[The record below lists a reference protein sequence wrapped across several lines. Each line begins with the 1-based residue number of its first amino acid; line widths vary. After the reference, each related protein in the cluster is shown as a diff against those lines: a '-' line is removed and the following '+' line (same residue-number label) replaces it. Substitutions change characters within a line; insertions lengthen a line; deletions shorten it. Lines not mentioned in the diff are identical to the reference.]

1 MTAATR
7 QSTILPEE
15 ARRVLV
21 SAFAAP
27 AGAVEATD
35 DGLIEGA
42 VPVLVRGDARIVP
55 LAEWHSAG
63 TPADAEELW
72 HSLSAA
78 CQYRAGNWSLLD
90 LDAERDDAIG
100 DYTAA
105 LRAVGATRVRYWIY
119 PDGVGVAL
127 VRAGDGS
134 PEATLSLAL
143 HLVPDGWVFHRSPGP
158 SQDVPDLRWSWGDVN
173 ALSADDRGLSL

>member
-15 ARRVLV
+15 ARRALV
-21 SAFAAP
+21 SAYAAP
-27 AGAVEATD
+27 AAAVEATD

-63 TPADAEELW
+63 TPAGAEELW

-78 CQYRAGNWSLLD
+78 CLYRAGNWSLLD
-90 LDAERDDAIG
+90 LDAAIG

-119 PDGVGVAL
+119 QGGVGVAL
-127 VRAGDGS
+127 VRAGDES
-134 PEATLSLAL
+134 TEATASLAL

-158 SQDVPDLRWSWGDVN
+158 SQDVPDLRWSWGDVD